1 MIQYVHNAESI
12 QKRGMKKT
20 IRMEIMHNIYEL
32 LNALKEIEDEEQF
45 LTNAEMARLTK
56 IRGSK

>member
-1 MIQYVHNAESI
+1 
-12 QKRGMKKT
+12 MKKT